1 MDSLGHS
8 VVRHDFEWIDIYRE
22 EKPQN
27 VVLGILTSRIEL
39 EQVLSNFVELA
50 EFYAKGLAQ
59 SILLKINTE
68 KEVGWVERV
77 LWLCK

>member
-1 MDSLGHS
+1 M
-8 VVRHDFEWIDIYRE
+8 YRE

-68 KEVGWVERV
+68 KEVG
-77 LWLCK
+77 